1 MLVLGFKRSKEEE
14 KETADC
20 LTQRDKEISNFL
32 KRDVLFLKERYRDNF
47 IFERKRWIG
56 FFIFER

>member
-20 LTQRDKEISNFL
+20 LTQRDKEISNFI

-47 IFERKRWIG
+47 IFERKR
-56 FFIFER
+56 